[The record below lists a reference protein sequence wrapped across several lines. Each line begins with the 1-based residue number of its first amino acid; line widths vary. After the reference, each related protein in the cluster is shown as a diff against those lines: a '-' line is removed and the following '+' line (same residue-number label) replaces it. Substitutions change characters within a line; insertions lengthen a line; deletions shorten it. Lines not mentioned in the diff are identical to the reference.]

1 MIWLVST
8 DHAWKPPADA
18 AQAAQIFF
26 SPFFLQLYY
35 AVVVQG
41 SWFYWF
47 FFSISPGNESWGNE
61 KFWKCASLKAENG
74 LSLSS
79 GFHRFICQETFVVSG
94 YICKLDESATD
105 CCSIESVQ
113 YWDSKEVLVYGQCR
127 LYPSTIHKSWNQR
140 NSMSKQLPCATKW
153 LINNNLHYFFPKG
166 VYAFKKIREKCV
178 SNRMLLASF
187 VIVNKQQPDDWFESW
202 CNKPA
207 LEGKH

>member
-26 SPFFLQLYY
+26 SPFFLQLYH

-105 CCSIESVQ
+105 CCSIESVERKTKAVLRQ
-113 YWDSKEVLVYGQCR
+113 QGSSCLWAVSLISK
-127 LYPSTIHKSWNQR
+127 H
-140 NSMSKQLPCATKW
+140 NSQKLEP
-153 LINNNLHYFFPKG
+153 
-166 VYAFKKIREKCV
+166 EK
-178 SNRMLLASF
+178 
-187 VIVNKQQPDDWFESW
+187 
-202 CNKPA
+202 
-207 LEGKH
+207 